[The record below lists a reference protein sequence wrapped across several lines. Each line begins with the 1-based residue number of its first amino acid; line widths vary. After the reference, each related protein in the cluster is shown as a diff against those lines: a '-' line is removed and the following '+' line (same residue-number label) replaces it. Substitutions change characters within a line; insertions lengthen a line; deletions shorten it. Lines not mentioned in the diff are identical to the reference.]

1 MAPSWDVHDL
11 GNRAGGGCNPRS
23 VGLTPRSP
31 PKRRSAHQCFEQRK
45 ILCLIRIDL
54 PIRDDHGARRV
65 EEDLTMLTRDIRGI
79 DIFGGRRHLKPL
91 LDLLALVVVELE
103 LPHQLAH
110 KGPLLVLNLEIRP
123 GERADEPHQPKPIL
137 TIQSVH
143 GPTLRGDTAGG
154 KGSFGGRDANEA
166 TCGARSD
173 VLLQD
178 EEEDP
183 QAQEQRHPHAQEK
196 AKEKHTVAFS
206 EGHHCL
212 VEVRR
217 LFRCKWKLLD
227 LLALHLFHVTRA
239 WAGAPPPTRGRI
251 RAGHRVGFPRS
262 AFRPREKVPMTTK
275 VTMPQLGES
284 VVEGTVGR
292 WLVKEGDR
300 VEKDQPIVEILTD
313 KADTEVPSP
322 VAGVVTQIHAEV
334 DQIVEVGGVLCEVD
348 EAASAAAQG
357 SSSATVSAAQDAPA
371 TAPDAHASPSVRKLA
386 RERDVNLDELRG
398 TGEGGRITRED
409 VLAAANRAEAAR
421 PHPASPPPPPG
432 APHAESGPTAAPT
445 GAFRMPPYTPS
456 PGDEVVPFTRRRRI
470 IADHMVFSKR
480 VAPDVVTFAECD
492 LYRTAKLRDAHKGAY
507 KKEGLNL
514 TFMAFVAHATARA
527 LREFPEL
534 NARVLDDAYV
544 KLKHLNLG
552 IAVDTP
558 EGLVV
563 PVIKDADELSIRGLA
578 KAIIDLAER
587 ARNSK
592 LTPDDLANKTFT
604 ISNPGRRGNL
614 VGGAI
619 ISQPNVGILR
629 LGTIKKRPVVIERDG
644 EDILAIHPVMYMALT
659 YDHRV
664 VDGVHANGFLYRISE
679 ILEEGDFEV

>member
-1 MAPSWDVHDL
+1 
-11 GNRAGGGCNPRS
+11 
-23 VGLTPRSP
+23 
-31 PKRRSAHQCFEQRK
+31 
-45 ILCLIRIDL
+45 
-54 PIRDDHGARRV
+54 
-65 EEDLTMLTRDIRGI
+65 
-79 DIFGGRRHLKPL
+79 
-91 LDLLALVVVELE
+91 
-103 LPHQLAH
+103 
-110 KGPLLVLNLEIRP
+110 
-123 GERADEPHQPKPIL
+123 
-137 TIQSVH
+137 
-143 GPTLRGDTAGG
+143 
-154 KGSFGGRDANEA
+154 
-166 TCGARSD
+166 
-173 VLLQD
+173 
-178 EEEDP
+178 
-183 QAQEQRHPHAQEK
+183 
-196 AKEKHTVAFS
+196 
-206 EGHHCL
+206 
-212 VEVRR
+212 
-217 LFRCKWKLLD
+217 
-227 LLALHLFHVTRA
+227 
-239 WAGAPPPTRGRI
+239 
-251 RAGHRVGFPRS
+251 
-262 AFRPREKVPMTTK
+262 MTTK

-322 VAGVVTQIHAEV
+322 VAGVLTKIHAGVDEV
-334 DQIVEVGGVLCEVD
+334 VEVGAVLCEVD
-348 EAASAAAQG
+348 ENASAGAEPAAPEERG
-357 SSSATVSAAQDAPA
+357 TAEAA
-371 TAPDAHASPSVRKLA
+371 TASAEAQASPSVRKLA
-386 RERDVNLDELRG
+386 RERDVDIAQLTG
-398 TGEGGRITRED
+398 SGEGGRVTRED
-409 VLAAANRAEAAR
+409 VLAAAERPSAERPATATPRPAA
-421 PHPASPPPPPG
+421 PPPRPQ
-432 APHAESGPTAAPT
+432 APAAAPT
-445 GAFRMPPYTPS
+445 GAFRMPPYVPS
-456 PGDEVVPFTRRRRI
+456 PGDEIVPFTRRRRI
-470 IADHMVFSKR
+470 IADHMVFSKH

-492 LYRTAKLRDAHKGAY
+492 MFRTAKLRDAHKGAY

-587 ARNSK
+587 ARNGK
-592 LTPDDLANKTFT
+592 LTPDDLSNKTFT

-679 ILEEGDFEV
+679 ILEQGDFEV